1 MRFEHA
7 HHAYH
12 ASRRARMQRRID
24 DAKRSGPG
32 GLTIPLLTLA
42 VVLGLI
48 ALNVFLPGFLG
59 DLAVD

>member
-7 HHAYH
+7 QHARH
-12 ASRRARMQRRID
+12 ASRKARMERRIHE
-24 DAKRSGPG
+24 ANRSGPG
-32 GLTIPLLTLA
+32 GFSIPLITFV

-59 DLAVD
+59 NLSLD